1 MYHAAN
7 GKWMFQIK
15 PFKML
20 SPTGLD
26 RPITFIYE
34 LDPYPLKIYLQTE
47 NELATTKLS
56 KIIVLLQTYRYTDTH
71 TCTYNKKHEDRRH

>member
-7 GKWMFQIK
+7 GKWMCQIK

-26 RPITFIYE
+26 RPITFICE

-56 KIIVLLQTYRYTDTH
+56 KIIVLLTDIQIYRHTYMYIQ
-71 TCTYNKKHEDRRH
+71 